1 MNIIKVRGHEFNS
14 FNMKDSS
21 SRKAI
26 QLKNNIENNLKK
38 IGINKESV
46 NINIENF
53 ILKKVQASAS
63 WYYDGQYLYYSYN
76 KGSFIENLYIV
87 SKVIE
92 LELESLEKGKISND
106 DFIRDFTE
114 DKDIELKRKEAREL
128 LGIEE
133 NSNDW
138 ELIHEKYKKLAKEH
152 HPDLGGDLEKFKEIN
167 NAHKMLKRELL

>member
-1 MNIIKVRGHEFNS
+1 MNIIKVREHEFNS

>member
-63 WYYDGQYLYYSYN
+63 WYYDRQYLYYSYN

-114 DKDIELKRKEAREL
+114 DTDIELKRKEAREL

-152 HPDLGGDLEKFKEIN
+152 HPDLGGNLEKFKEIN